1 MVLCVVKCDARY
13 TFSFFH
19 LLSFDQNFRKHF
31 EGEKSSQINKKY
43 KKLISKAFAAF
54 FIFRIRTVDFSGK
67 KPMDFKVKT
76 YISGS
81 IDVEDAR
88 TEGFYVKVSL
98 GKIRCNL
105 KTEKFYN
112 GKR

>member
-1 MVLCVVKCDARY
+1 MQD
-13 TFSFFH
+13 THFPSFIFS
-19 LLSFDQNFRKHF
+19 LLTRILEKHF

-76 YISGS
+76 YISGRR
-81 IDVEDAR
+81 DVKDAR
-88 TEGFYVKVSL
+88 MEELYVKVSL

-105 KTEKFYN
+105 KTEKIYN